1 MLTNEIRQKLAFL
14 TFDGITS
21 WQPHPSEMNNLK
33 FKVPPY
39 FCLVRSV
46 LTSKANSSASAS
58 SSSVIL
64 TEGDLRN
71 RPVLVR
77 AESRLKY
84 RAICCSVNQSVLEN
98 IFWPV
103 SSLELFILGAI
114 SEAVA
119 FLPVSS
125 PVQNTFARQFFALW
139 KKATA
144 FRVFRRAHPRSTW
157 VTKFKCDSNSLSPRK
172 QNYMLSNYWLFFKIL
187 SWGLTVNLAT
197 TYGMDSLYPFL
208 LDLVVGE
215 FFCQL

>member
-1 MLTNEIRQKLAFL
+1 MANCQLRNGYKFSLQAELFLLANQTTNYDAWLIKIYLWKLTNEIRQKLAFL
-14 TFDGITS
+14 TLDGITC

-39 FCLVRSV
+39 FCIVRSV
-46 LTSKANSSASAS
+46 LTSKVNSSASAS

-64 TEGDLRN
+64 TEGDLCN

-103 SSLELFILGAI
+103 SSLELFVLGAT
-114 SEAVA
+114 SEAVV

-125 PVQNTFARQFFALW
+125 PVQNESDKR
-139 KKATA
+139 
-144 FRVFRRAHPRSTW
+144 
-157 VTKFKCDSNSLSPRK
+157 
-172 QNYMLSNYWLFFKIL
+172 
-187 SWGLTVNLAT
+187 
-197 TYGMDSLYPFL
+197 
-208 LDLVVGE
+208 
-215 FFCQL
+215 

>member
-1 MLTNEIRQKLAFL
+1 M
-14 TFDGITS
+14 DGVTC

-64 TEGDLRN
+64 TEGDLYN

-84 RAICCSVNQSVLEN
+84 RAICRSVNQSVLEN

-103 SSLELFILGAI
+103 VSWTLHFGGHIRGSCLLT
-114 SEAVA
+114 S
-119 FLPVSS
+119 FLPCPERDRWEIIFCSM
-125 PVQNTFARQFFALW
+125 
-139 KKATA
+139 KKGNC
-144 FRVFRRAHPRSTW
+144 FSRFLKGPSKIHLGN
-157 VTKFKCDSNSLSPRK
+157 KG
-172 QNYMLSNYWLFFKIL
+172 LFFRIL

-197 TYGMDSLYPFL
+197 TYEMDSLYPFL

-215 FFCQL
+215 FFCQP